1 MLLLLLLSLLSLLL
15 FLFAGGNVG
24 NSTGSNKKY
33 LSMVGMVD
41 GYWTRDAIN
50 WVKISYNEGGAPST
64 LPLYSSQEW
73 TRTMV
78 NAVAVDLGMWGSSM
92 VIYNK
97 NTKTEVSAI
106 W

>member
-1 MLLLLLLSLLSLLL
+1 M
-15 FLFAGGNVG
+15 
-24 NSTGSNKKY
+24 
-33 LSMVGMVD
+33 
-41 GYWTRDAIN
+41 
-50 WVKISYNEGGAPST
+50 KISYNEGGAPST